1 MAKEKKRNYDEKTKG
16 EVLSEETRNA
26 LLGILVFL
34 IAVIGLVETAGPLGK
49 IIRYIFVYLLGTF
62 SSLVLLTLSLVGIY
76 IFIKRKRVCDCLH
89 FFYNLFLLCVFLFF
103 SRLEILAPSMG
114 QTSITAISTVFIT
127 DESSFDKSIETDIP

>member
-49 IIRYIFVYLLGTF
+49 IIRYILF
-62 SSLVLLTLSLVGIY
+62 IY
-76 IFIKRKRVCDCLH
+76 
-89 FFYNLFLLCVFLFF
+89 
-103 SRLEILAPSMG
+103 
-114 QTSITAISTVFIT
+114 
-127 DESSFDKSIETDIP
+127 